1 MPAMSARLQWS
12 LVLCVVATCSASVL
26 IFSGEGPMAG
36 AVELDG
42 YGRWAFPL
50 RAVASLCTIPIATRD
65 IADIRDIVPLVGL
78 AVVLIVLAFARRP
91 TGDAANPKPPF
102 AANLALRWLVV
113 TGAMALFIG
122 LLSAAANQ
130 TWALSWGWI
139 VRTAVGL
146 GWAGVIAL
154 RFDGRMVRR
163 ALVGLLAVGVVCMVL
178 AVLHRAD
185 RHLNHFI
192 WPIGPVTPTATM
204 AALWAILAAGLAV
217 GAEWNRRSAGSIASC
232 VATCCVGLYVL
243 IDTARRGP
251 ALALIA
257 AIALI
262 AAHWLWRTN
271 ERRAVRIA
279 ILASMA
285 VGIAG
290 GAFYV
295 MRQLGD
301 ADRVASGAVGLRFE
315 YWRLSAGMMLENV
328 SLGSGPDTFIARM
341 TDAVAPL
348 RGVSPHVY
356 HGNIDDAAHN
366 EWIQAAVELG
376 LPGAIFWLMMPLGV
390 VYLAW
395 QPARLPPDSGDGRLL
410 RRRHVFG
417 PAGRRPISLALGA
430 GILLIVIAE
439 CSGVLLR
446 GPILPIWLW
455 TLMGL
460 LCAAV
465 RPTDSLFAD
474 VAAPLKRSPSAAQ
487 HDEPRTGGPLKI
499 AMLIAAAALL
509 VVAYMDLSAAHPDA
523 PQRMIRD
530 GAIDRRLYPNATI
543 TLWGAAAD
551 AASRRAE
558 LERTEPSFRAAVE
571 RQRMLYETIPGWGD
585 TCARYAKSLL
595 AAGESDEARRVLDEA
610 LRRHLNAFE
619 PSANLLFARTFADDP
634 REKTYCIL
642 RALRHAAV
650 TDAADVLESVV
661 GNDEVADMIE
671 SARPDA
677 LKTALAMQPLEWDD
691 ASGETLR
698 IHAYLE
704 LRAGRIA
711 NALVS
716 QRAAAALYAYLE
728 GHNSPYRRGHAA
740 ETDAWLTLAV
750 MLHDADP
757 GNVDEAYRAIIAA
770 ERFAVLG
777 IRHEKVAD
785 PDPSLGFVGGEVVP
799 TEFPER
805 LYPLWR
811 LSALLHVKAG
821 NEALLDGRILSYLP
835 RERWSGEAVAR
846 EKQVIRETAL
856 RDLSK
861 LPSSARPPH
870 YERLRQSIAPQPEP
884 RKD

>member
-1 MPAMSARLQWS
+1 MSSRLQWS
-12 LVLCVVATCSASVL
+12 LVLCVVATCAATVL
-26 IFSGEGPMAG
+26 IYSGEGPMAG
-36 AVELDG
+36 TVELDG
-42 YGRWAFPL
+42 TGRWALAL
-50 RAVASLCTIPIATRD
+50 RAVATICTIPIATHD
-65 IADIRDIVPLVGL
+65 IADIRDVVPLVGL
-78 AVVLIVLAFARRP
+78 AILLVALSFGRRP
-91 TGDAANPKPPF
+91 ADEAVIQKAASQP
-102 AANLALRWLVV
+102 NLALRWLVM
-113 TGAMALFIG
+113 TGALALIIG
-122 LLSAAANQ
+122 LLSATANQ
-130 TWALSWGWI
+130 SWALSWGWI

-146 GWAGVIAL
+146 SWAGVIAL
-154 RFDGRMVRR
+154 RFDGRMVRWT
-163 ALVGLLAVGVVCMVL
+163 LVGLLAVGVVCMVL
-178 AVLHRAD
+178 AVYHRAD

-204 AALWAILAAGLAV
+204 AALWAILAAGMAV
-217 GAEWNRRSAGSIASC
+217 GAEWNRRTAGSIASC
-232 VATCCVGLYVL
+232 FAACFVGLYVL
-243 IDTARRGP
+243 TETARRGP

-271 ERRAVRIA
+271 QRRAVRIG
-279 ILASMA
+279 ILATVA
-285 VGIAG
+285 LGIASG
-290 GAFYV
+290 TYYV
-295 MRQLGD
+295 AQQLGD
-301 ADRVASGAVGLRFE
+301 TDRVASGAVGLRFE

-328 SLGSGPDTFIARM
+328 SLGSGPDTFIAQM
-341 TDAVAPL
+341 TNAVAPL

-356 HGNIDDAAHN
+356 HGNIDTAAHN
-366 EWIQAAVELG
+366 EWIQAGVELG
-376 LPGAIFWLMMPLGV
+376 VPGAIFWLIMPLGV

-395 QPARLPPDSGDGRLL
+395 LPVPPAHSAENGRLL

-439 CSGVLLR
+439 CSGILLR

-465 RPTDSLFAD
+465 RPSDSLFAD
-474 VAAPLKRSPSAAQ
+474 VSAPLNGPLSSVKQ
-487 HDEPRTGGPLKI
+487 HHVQRAGGPMKVV
-499 AMLIAAAALL
+499 MLIISAALL
-509 VVAYMDLSAAHPDA
+509 VVAYMDTAAAHPEA
-523 PQRMIRD
+523 ALRIVRD
-530 GAIDRRLYPNATI
+530 GANDRRLYPGPTI

-558 LERTEPSFRAAVE
+558 LERSEPRFRTAIE
-571 RQRMLYETIPGWGD
+571 RQRLLYETIPGWGD
-585 TCARYAKSLL
+585 TCARYAESLL

-610 LRRHLNAFE
+610 LRRNLNAYE
-619 PSANLLFARTFADDP
+619 PSANLLFARAFADDP
-634 REKTYCIL
+634 REKLNCIC

-650 TDAADVLESVV
+650 TDAADVLDAVV
-661 GNDEVADMIE
+661 AQADAAGMIV
-671 SARPDA
+671 SAQPDA
-677 LKTALAMQPLEWDD
+677 MKTALAMQPIAWDD
-691 ASGETLR
+691 ASGESLR
-698 IHAYLE
+698 IHALME
-704 LRAGRIA
+704 LRAGRVA

-740 ETDAWLTLAV
+740 ETDAWFTLAV

-757 GNVDEAYRAIIAA
+757 ANVEEAYRAIIAA

-777 IRHEKVAD
+777 IRHEQVAD

-799 TEFPER
+799 TEFPAR

-821 NEALLDGRILSYLP
+821 NEALLDARILSYLP
-835 RERWSGEAVAR
+835 REQWSGEALDR
-846 EKQVIRETAL
+846 EKKAIREIAL
-856 RDLSK
+856 RDFSK
-861 LPSSARPPH
+861 LPPSARPPH
-870 YERLRQSIAPQPEP
+870 YERLQQSIAPQPEP